1 MQASDEFSQF
11 CLGLHQD
18 FMLYG
23 PEPQDWINGALDFV
37 EQGRWRALRGYVDRL
52 LTGGYSDAQLQQLY
66 RDTAS
71 ELAIWDDRGVRPFL
85 TMLRDTI
92 NRRM

>member
-1 MQASDEFSQF
+1 MQASDEFFRF

-23 PEPQDWINGALDFV
+23 PEPQDWINGALEFV
-37 EQGRWRALRGYVDRL
+37 QEERWPLLRDYLDRL
-52 LTGGYSDAQLQQLY
+52 LAGGYSDAQLQQLY

-71 ELAIWDDRGVRPFL
+71 ELVIW
-85 TMLRDTI
+85 TI
-92 NRRM
+92 AACGLS